1 MKITV
6 NIELAHS
13 ELYKAA
19 HLQQTVSEVDPNAV
33 VRFKTDTSL
42 LAQRIKDAVKAKQYD
57 AIVSELARRLS
68 YPASFSD
75 SLEVMCSVAF
85 FSKGRVDSGESV
97 APFVEVLTRLPEEAR
112 MHAKEAIVQ
121 RAMAFLSKPRRL
133 DCSRAPLL
141 GYAETLAMMTR
152 KELLNVRSVIG
163 TLVQMIEGDTT
174 RTAGMTCLGK
184 LVEVAYE
191 AVRSCDTATLTA
203 LRSAVRFA
211 QMNDTFLYDVEYI
224 MEAFGWSPNKPA
236 LSLRRSSSHH
246 EYPILSLAYCGGAN
260 HREVVVS
267 SSSDGTIGTWDGV
280 GVLLQNVL
288 LSRHYASCLDL
299 TNRGHTLIVGAV
311 GRYTNTPPAVIFYS
325 EDGNRKAQWQE
336 CGGTEPDDAQFISSL
351 KCLKD
356 SSGSR
361 YCVGVQTSNAN
372 SLMIFDGQHITQ
384 RYFDHTDII
393 TAIHV
398 PGDRENLVI
407 TGSRDCSTLIYDLRD
422 PRNVSAATHHTNT
435 VSCIAT
441 CDNNLF
447 TAGLDKRIVVE
458 DFRMLRSPNV
468 QRDMESAILSM
479 SVSNSMQCAV
489 ATLTGVYLINFSS
502 STSVPASSRSDCG
515 GNASRYNAVCWNNA
529 GTILYGGGDAHT
541 LDLFAPAY
549 ELNSFE
555 A

>member
-6 NIELAHS
+6 NIELGNS
-13 ELYKAA
+13 ELYKVGY
-19 HLQQTVSEVDPNAV
+19 LQRTVSEIDQNAV

-42 LAQRIKDAVKAKQYD
+42 LAQRIKDAVKTKQYD
-57 AIVSELARRLS
+57 AIVSELVRRLS
-68 YPASFSD
+68 YPSSFAD
-75 SLEVMCSVAF
+75 SLDVMCSMAL

-97 APFVEVLTRLPEEAR
+97 GPFIGVLTRLPENAR
-112 MHAKEAIVQ
+112 AHAREAIVQ

-133 DCSRAPLL
+133 DCSRAPFI
-141 GYAETLAMMTR
+141 GYAETLAVMTR
-152 KELLNVRSVIG
+152 RELLNVRSVIG
-163 TLVQMIEGDTT
+163 TLVQMIESDST

-191 AVRSCDTATLTA
+191 AVRGCDAATLSA
-203 LRSAVRFA
+203 LRGAVRFA
-211 QMNDTFLYDVEYI
+211 QVNDTFLYDVEYI
-224 MEAFGWSPNKPA
+224 MEAFGWSLYKPP
-236 LSLRRSSSHH
+236 LTLRRSSSHH

-311 GRYTNTPPAVIFYS
+311 GRYANTPPAIIFYS

-336 CGGTEPDDAQFISSL
+336 CGGTEPDDAHFISSL

-356 SSGSR
+356 SSGSK
-361 YCVGVQTSNAN
+361 YCVGVQTLNAN
-372 SLMIFDGQHITQ
+372 ALMIYDGQQVTQ

-398 PGDRENLVI
+398 PSDRENLVI

-422 PRNVSAATHHTNT
+422 PRNVSAETHHTNT
-435 VSCIAT
+435 VSCIT
-441 CDNNLF
+441 SCENSLF

-458 DFRMLRSPNV
+458 DLRMLRSPSS
-468 QRDMESAILSM
+468 QRDMDSAVLSM
-479 SVSNSMQCAV
+479 SVSSSLQCAV
-489 ATLTGVYLINFSS
+489 STLTGVYLINFSS
-502 STSVPASSRSDCG
+502 GTSVPTSSRFDRG
-515 GNASRYNAVCWNNA
+515 GNASLYNAVCWNNA
-529 GTILYGGGDAHT
+529 GTILYGGGDART

-555 A
+555 V